1 MRAPACAPRLDKG
14 SSWTRS
20 CPIASPSPGLGKHMR
35 PSMAE
40 EVHELNELKRACE
53 AAGDG
58 ILMDE
63 VLAEV

>member
-1 MRAPACAPRLDKG
+1 
-14 SSWTRS
+14 
-20 CPIASPSPGLGKHMR
+20 MR

-58 ILMDE
+58 IPMDE